1 MPTRNQ
7 IQISLLHTNTV
18 QYKDKYRSTRVTFL
32 SLACSGPHGNRLE
45 WVNCQIGSSDRQ
57 STCMHRVLITS
68 YHWDPGLWEQ
78 FSTKR
83 KKSSKPFHNPNQ
95 SWTNRKTSPA
105 KSKEVVNKD
114 RKEQSSP
121 FHKVVSSCPKE
132 NSVALDQND
141 HQVCPNFRPCVKT
154 RWRRVSL
161 GKASLFPSSTCVF
174 VCVCTCICPCVKTR
188 WGRVFHVQASCC
200 PSLACFEPPGTQYLA
215 VKPPNAF
222 LWGQS
227 SFQKTPTNQGKQAQ
241 AGIKIWLQ
249 LAR

>member
-174 VCVCTCICPCVKTR
+174 VCVCVCVL
-188 WGRVFHVQASCC
+188 VFVLVSKRDEGESSMSKRPAVHHSHVLSRPA
-200 PSLACFEPPGTQYLA
+200 
-215 VKPPNAF
+215 PNT
-222 LWGQS
+222 WQS
-227 SFQKTPTNQGKQAQ
+227 SPPTHFSEVKAVFRKHRPTKRNRHK
-241 AGIKIWLQ
+241 
-249 LAR
+249 RE